1 MKLTLKIYKENSK
14 EIEKTYTAE
23 TIDFSFGVVEDII
36 NVFKFDEI
44 KNQNDLA
51 LNIIKNIDVLKP
63 FLRDIFEGLTDEECR
78 RTRVQNLKEVFT
90 GLYRYAVI
98 ELGGAA
104 ENGKN

>member
-1 MKLTLKIYKENSK
+1 MKLTLNIYEKNSK
-14 EIEKTYTAE
+14 KIEKTYTAE

-36 NVFKFDEI
+36 GVLKMDTLKTQQDI
-44 KNQNDLA
+44 A
-51 LNIIKNIDVLKP
+51 LNVIKNIDVLKP
-63 FLRDIFEGLTDEECR
+63 FLMDIFDGLTEEECR

-104 ENGKN
+104 ANGKN